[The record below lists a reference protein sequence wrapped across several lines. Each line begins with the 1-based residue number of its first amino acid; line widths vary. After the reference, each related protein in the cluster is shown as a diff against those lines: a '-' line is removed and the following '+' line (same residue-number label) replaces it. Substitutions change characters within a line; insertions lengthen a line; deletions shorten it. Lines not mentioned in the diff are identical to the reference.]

1 MYGKFRYLQKHKGW
15 STGVAVVDINNDG
28 FDDVYTYAAPAG
40 RTALQTFSTSA
51 TAMAL
56 SLKKGKSTA
65 SIALI
70 ALQWAPFSST
80 TTMTAILTSM

>member
-1 MYGKFRYLQKHKGW
+1 VTENSGIFK
-15 STGVAVVDINNDG
+15 STRDG
-28 FDDVYTYAAPAG
+28 RPVLLLSTLTMTDSTTYTYAAPAG

-80 TTMTAILTSM
+80 TTMTAI